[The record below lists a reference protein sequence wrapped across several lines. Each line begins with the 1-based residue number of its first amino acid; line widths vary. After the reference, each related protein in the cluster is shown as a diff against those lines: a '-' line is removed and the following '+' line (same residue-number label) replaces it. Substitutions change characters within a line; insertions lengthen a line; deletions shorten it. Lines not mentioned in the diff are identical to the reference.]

1 MVILRSQKLEVRIMK
16 QLKILSILFLMV
28 GLTACEKEIM
38 YSDIEPE
45 PLLVVNGIQH
55 VGEPARLYVEKSSYF
70 TDEIEKDFRVKDVR
84 ADLYVNGVFKESLRV
99 RDSIIWETYWIS
111 DENGMGV
118 EAERPRYA
126 FVYCE
131 GNYILC
137 EGDALRFEVSS
148 SEFEET
154 AVAETTMPSMPN
166 AISFDTVRITGN
178 TDGYGGKTIYFSLV
192 IDDPVGKDYYN
203 LFPQEGL
210 EGFVTTDPVFADFMN
225 VEHVEDLFG
234 GGNYYANGP
243 YNMFNDSYFDGK
255 QYAVGIQMSIY
266 TDVYIEPFVLEVS
279 KVDYGLY
286 QFKKSYASFITIED
300 GPMGL
305 FTEPSQVYSNVRNGV
320 GVVCS
325 QSLPVTFSI
334 NLGT

>member
-1 MVILRSQKLEVRIMK
+1 MK

-70 TDEIEKDFRVKDVR
+70 TDEIEKDFRVKDVH

-286 QFKKSYASFITIED
+286 QFKKSYASFTTIED